1 MTPHNPLAALSDHL
15 ATLAAAGAARAVSV
29 QGREGRG
36 FSGILWQEGLVV
48 TAAEPLERDDDITVT
63 LPDGRRVQ
71 ATLAGRDTGTDVA
84 LLKLETG
91 PVAPLEPAPP
101 ESLALGRLALAVGRG
116 EAGPIAAMGV
126 AAFVGGAWRSM
137 RGGSLE
143 RRLVFD
149 LRLSALAEGGP
160 LLDDAGRLIGMAVFG
175 PRRRP
180 LAIPAETI
188 ARVVEVLRT
197 RGRVAR
203 GYLGLAMQP
212 VRTGAT
218 RGLIVLG
225 VDPGSPAAQ
234 AGVLLGDVLLAMD
247 SQPLAGVREM
257 LGRLDPDSVG
267 RPITLEVQRAGQA
280 LSLALVVGERPA
292 ASRQRQ
298 GDPAAPR
305 DDDPAAARG
314 DDPAAPRNG
323 DPAAP
328 RSGDPAAPRQAG

>member
-1 MTPHNPLAALSDHL
+1 MTPTNPLAALSDQL
-15 ATLAAAGAARAVSV
+15 AALAAAGAARAVSV

-36 FSGILWQEGLVV
+36 FSGILWQQGLVV
-48 TAAEPLERDDDITVT
+48 TAAEPLERDDDISVT
-63 LPDGRRVQ
+63 LPDGSRVP
-71 ATLAGRDTGTDVA
+71 AMLAGRDAGTDVA

-91 PVAPLEPAPP
+91 PVAPLVLAPP
-101 ESLALGRLALAVGRG
+101 DSLALGRLGLAVGRG
-116 EAGPIAAMGV
+116 EEGPIASMGV

-188 ARVVEVLRT
+188 ARVVEVLRV

-212 VRTGAT
+212 VRTGST

-225 VDPGSPAAQ
+225 VDPRQPGGAGGGAAGRRA
-234 AGVLLGDVLLAMD
+234 AGHG
-247 SQPLAGVREM
+247 
-257 LGRLDPDSVG
+257 
-267 RPITLEVQRAGQA
+267 
-280 LSLALVVGERPA
+280 RPA
-292 ASRQRQ
+292 AGGRAGDAGPAGPRER
-298 GDPAAPR
+298 GPADPAGGAARRPGADGLADGGRAPR
-305 DDDPAAARG
+305 RFPWRRRG
-314 DDPAAPRNG
+314 
-323 DPAAP
+323 
-328 RSGDPAAPRQAG
+328 

>member
-1 MTPHNPLAALSDHL
+1 MTQTSPLGALSDQL
-15 ATLAAAGAARAVSV
+15 AALAAAGAARAVSV

-36 FSGILWQEGLVV
+36 FSGILWQDGLVV
-48 TAAEPLERDDDITVT
+48 TAAEPLERDDDISVT
-63 LPDGRRVQ
+63 LPDGRRVP
-71 ATLAGRDTGTDVA
+71 AVLAGRDVGTDVA

-91 PVAPLEPAPP
+91 PVAPLVLAPP
-101 ESLALGRLALAVGRG
+101 ESLALGRIALAVGRG
-116 EAGPIAAMGV
+116 EEGPIAAMGV

-188 ARVVEVLRT
+188 ARVVEVLRV

-212 VRTGAT
+212 VRAGGT

-225 VDPGSPAAQ
+225 VDPGSPAAL

-247 SQPLAGVREM
+247 GQPLGGVREM
-257 LGRLDPDSVG
+257 LGRLDPESVG
-267 RPITLEVQRAGQA
+267 QAVALEVLRAGQA
-280 LSLALVVGERPA
+280 VRVALVVGERPA
-292 ASRQRQ
+292 APRSAASAATRSA
-298 GDPAAPR
+298 DPAAP
-305 DDDPAAARG
+305 G
-314 DDPAAPRNG
+314 NVDPAAPRNI
-323 DPAAP
+323 
-328 RSGDPAAPRQAG
+328 DPAAPRQAG

>member
-1 MTPHNPLAALSDHL
+1 MTPTNPLAALSDQL
-15 ATLAAAGAARAVSV
+15 AALAAAGAARAVSV

-36 FSGILWQEGLVV
+36 FSGILWQQGLVV
-48 TAAEPLERDDDITVT
+48 TAAEPLERDDDISVT
-63 LPDGRRVQ
+63 LPDGSRVP
-71 ATLAGRDTGTDVA
+71 AMLAGRDAGTDVA

-91 PVAPLEPAPP
+91 PVAPLVLAPP
-101 ESLALGRLALAVGRG
+101 DSLALGRLGLAVGRG
-116 EAGPIAAMGV
+116 EEGPIASMGV

-188 ARVVEVLRT
+188 ARVVEVLRV

-212 VRTGAT
+212 VRTGST

-225 VDPGSPAAQ
+225 VGPGSPAAL

-247 SQPLAGVREM
+247 GQPLAGVREM
-257 LGRLDPDSVG
+257 LGRLDPESVG
-267 RPITLEVQRAGQA
+267 QPIRLEVLRAGQA
-280 LSLALVVGERPA
+280 LTVSLTVGERPA
-292 ASRQRQ
+292 ASH
-298 GDPAAPR
+298 GAA
-305 DDDPAAARG
+305 G
-314 DDPAAPRNG
+314 VE
-323 DPAAP
+323 
-328 RSGDPAAPRQAG
+328 SGGSAGAGPSGSAVGQDG